1 MTAWLSSETVLLDA
15 TCPLPLDQPFTPS
28 QVQGYGVSRRT
39 FRALIAQ
46 GLVRRVTRGV
56 YAVAQAPN
64 TIEFRAQA
72 LRLVVSPS
80 AVITDRTAAWLHGV
94 DLLPRSAKSIEPA
107 ISIFQ
112 KPGTRARR
120 GGVESGERKL
130 RKSDIVAVHGVSVTT
145 KLRTACDLGRLL
157 WRFDAL
163 AALDQFLALGVPHDE
178 LLIEVARF
186 KGYRGVLQ
194 LRALAPI
201 ADPRSESVAESAL
214 RLHWYD
220 AGLPKPEPQW
230 WVFDGF
236 GVGLF
241 RLDLA
246 LPEALF
252 ACEYDGVEFHSSE
265 EDRAAD
271 LDRRA
276 WLDSQRSWYIEVFT
290 KNDVYALGADPTPR
304 LREGLATAR
313 RRLAVPTSYPTLIH
327 QAQQRVRPPEQM

>member
-1 MTAWLSSETVLLDA
+1 MTTWLSSETVLLDSA
-15 TCPLPLDQPFTPS
+15 CPLPLDQPFTLR
-28 QVQGYGVSRRT
+28 QAQEYGVSRRT
-39 FRALIAQ
+39 LRSLLAQ
-46 GLVRRVTRGV
+46 GLVRRVTHGV

-64 TIEFRAQA
+64 TIEFRARA

-80 AVITDRTAAWLHGV
+80 AVVTDRTAAWLHGV
-94 DLLPRSAKSIEPA
+94 DLLPRSAQSIEPA
-107 ISIFQ
+107 ISMFQ

-120 GGVESGERKL
+120 GGVDSGERQLGKT
-130 RKSDIVAVHGVSVTT
+130 DVVVIHGVSATT

-163 AALDQFLALGVPHDE
+163 AALDQFLALGVGHDE
-178 LLIEVARF
+178 LLVEVNRF
-186 KGYRGVLQ
+186 KGYRGVVQ
-194 LRALAPI
+194 LRSLAPI
-201 ADPRSESVAESAL
+201 ADPRAESVAESAL

-230 WVFDGF
+230 WVFNGL

-265 EDRAAD
+265 EDRGDDAN
-271 LDRRA
+271 RRA
-276 WLDSQRSWYIEVFT
+276 WLESQRSWHIEVFT
-290 KNDVYALGADPTPR
+290 KDDVYALGADPTPR
-304 LREGLATAR
+304 LRQGLAAAR
-313 RRLAVPTSYPTLIH
+313 AKLAVPTSYPTLIQ
-327 QAQQRVRPPEQM
+327 QAKQRVRPPEQM